1 MGDYRK
7 SLEGGEEMSWE
18 FDITELEDLRDSV
31 LECKKNHGPYGCC
44 EQYGCGTVGMLLD
57 CIDSFHDQSKPQLTW
72 QRGPIPADGLY
83 VTTWPDD
90 TVDAAYYERGDQPFF
105 DAKHSAWCGPL
116 VVIYRKE
123 RG

>member
-1 MGDYRK
+1 MSRSQKEHDERVHRYSVERMEREAHIAA
-7 SLEGGEEMSWE
+7 LEQENAALKDM
-18 FDITELEDLRDSV
+18 
-31 LECKKNHGPYGCC
+31 
-44 EQYGCGTVGMLLD
+44 
-57 CIDSFHDQSKPQLTW
+57 SKPQLTW